1 MNGHVLI
8 ADDQPEVRSW
18 IASLLRAQGLDPL
31 EVGDAESALGVLDK
45 GSPAISLLVLDLDFG
60 AGRLSGMEALRT
72 LRAAGHETPV
82 LILTG
87 KGSVRDAVEALQL
100 GATDFLEKDSHVP
113 DTLAASLRRIERY
126 GRVLAENAR
135 LRGQLDRG
143 RALVGHSKAMRE
155 VLEQVRR
162 LASVPRPVL
171 VLGERGTGKELVARA
186 LHQQSPRAAKPF
198 ITVNCAA
205 IAEGLLECELFGQ
218 EENAFDGAPFKEG
231 RFDLAHE
238 GTLFLDEI
246 GNMGAEFQRKILR
259 VIEYQSFERVQG
271 TRTVTVDVRIV
282 AATNAD
288 LHSAIEDGRF
298 RADLYDRIAFD
309 VVRIPPLRERG
320 EDIAF
325 LAEHFAERFHA
336 EVAGVVR
343 LEFAPDAIE
352 TMRRYAWPGN
362 VRELRNFVERLATR
376 LDDPAVDAATVH
388 ALLPETDRVPGR
400 EAPTAPEETGPFEET
415 VARFE
420 RGLLLGALER
430 AGGNRK
436 RAAEALALSYD
447 QIRRLLAK
455 HGL

>member
-1 MNGHVLI
+1 VNGHALI

-31 EVGDAESALGVLDK
+31 EVADAGSALAALDQ

-100 GATDFLEKDSHVP
+100 GATDFLEKDAHVP

-135 LRGQLDRG
+135 LRGQLDKG
-143 RALVGHSKAMRE
+143 RALVGHSRAMRE
-155 VLEQVRR
+155 VLEQIRR

-186 LHQQSPRAAKPF
+186 LHQQSPRSAKPF
-198 ITVNCAA
+198 VTVNCAA

-246 GNMGAEFQRKILR
+246 GNMGSEFQRKVLR

-271 TRTVTVDVRIV
+271 TRTITVDVRIV

-288 LHSAIEDGRF
+288 LHSAIDDGRF

-309 VVRIPPLRERG
+309 VVRIPPLRERR

-336 EVAGVVR
+336 EVAGVVPLR
-343 LEFAPDAIE
+343 FSPDAIE
-352 TMRRYAWPGN
+352 AMQRYAWPGN

-376 LDDPAVDAATVH
+376 LDDPAVDAETVH
-388 ALLPETDRVPGR
+388 ALLPETDRVPGTQCTP
-400 EAPTAPEETGPFEET
+400 AVNETGTFEER

-420 RGLLLGALER
+420 RDQLTRALGA

-436 RAAEALALSYD
+436 RAAEALGLSYD

-455 HGL
+455 HDL